1 MCQDILTF
9 DEICRNFVATGMEL
23 RAVEDAIHHGGP
35 LIDAI
40 LQLQGN
46 FENGQAADLDGEIDG
61 SYS

>member
-1 MCQDILTF
+1 
-9 DEICRNFVATGMEL
+9 MEL

-35 LIDAI
+35 LKDAV

-46 FENGQAADLDGEIDG
+46 FENAGQAADLDGEIDG